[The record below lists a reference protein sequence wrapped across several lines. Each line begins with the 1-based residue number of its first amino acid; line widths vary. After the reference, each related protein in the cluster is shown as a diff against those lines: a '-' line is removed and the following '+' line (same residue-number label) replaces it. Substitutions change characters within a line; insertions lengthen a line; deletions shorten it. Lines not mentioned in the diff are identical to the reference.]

1 MSKNKKQAAKGA
13 APKDVAKGKGAQ
25 QNPDQGKD
33 KIELQTQT
41 AEVKEEK
48 VSLYRTSKLNRRCIN
63 QSKAH
68 RMDDLIEDHPD
79 GITAQALT
87 ESGREISSVRSHL
100 NSLQRAGKIV
110 RLGHLYFSKKNFNV
124 LTDEQ
129 RAAIVAPKKKEK
141 EAAEAAPAQQQ

>member
-25 QNPDQGKD
+25 QNPDQD

-41 AEVKEEK
+41 AEVKKET
-48 VSLYRTSKLNRRCIN
+48 VSLYRTSKLNRQCIN
-63 QSKAH
+63 QSRAH

-100 NSLQRAGKIV
+100 NSLQRQDKIV

-129 RAAIVAPKKKEK
+129 RAAIIAPKKKEK